1 MRLERRREVQEE
13 IQASCTQCSVLAV
26 CCRRRKESSRKSG
39 FIETTVF
46 FLVLLALR
54 CLAVNQRARVVSPVC
69 DL

>member
-46 FLVLLALR
+46 FLLFYWHSDASL
-54 CLAVNQRARVVSPVC
+54 
-69 DL
+69 